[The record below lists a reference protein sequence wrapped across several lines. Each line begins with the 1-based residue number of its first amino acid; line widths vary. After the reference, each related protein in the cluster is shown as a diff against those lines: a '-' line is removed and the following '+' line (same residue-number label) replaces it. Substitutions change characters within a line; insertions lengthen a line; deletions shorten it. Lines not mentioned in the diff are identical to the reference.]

1 MSSSGPLDGRRF
13 AQVRSRVFPK
23 LVAPH
28 GFSGKGAKYVRHK
41 GNQLHGILFQG
52 NKFGGDF
59 TINLGLS
66 YDFTP
71 PCWNYDDRPY
81 EKYEDFDYGLNTR
94 IGCFIGGDKWWPYG
108 RDAEQCEEIL
118 RSVSKTCIAIFE
130 KTEGNFAD
138 PLLLLEI
145 LNPKVME
152 GEVLRIIER
161 RQDENGQDNEYG
173 NLLAKLFPG
182 SGYPCKCL
190 FIMLIHTAL
199 KYGQI
204 EKAKEYLKWADRA
217 VTDHPKYEA
226 HLRALKRKLGMTTQ
240 DTVKSKSKPKDAE
253 GKT

>member
-152 GEVLRIIER
+152 GEVLRIESR
-161 RQDENGQDNEYG
+161 RYEGAYG
-173 NLLAKLFPG
+173 GLLAKLFPG
-182 SGYPCKCL
+182 SGYPCMSL
-190 FIMLIHTAL
+190 FVMLIHTAL
-199 KYGQI
+199 KFGQI
-204 EKAKEYLKWADRA
+204 EKAKEYLKWADRP
-217 VTDHPKYEA
+217 VRDYPQYEA